1 MRVVWLEPVEGSSR
15 GISERR
21 RRSGTENMEVQE
33 SSQQLKQAQLA
44 ISELYQEN
52 KELRKQ
58 LAEKTVETTTL
69 QSPEGN
75 VNWLKR

>member
-1 MRVVWLEPVEGSSR
+1 MRIFWLEPIEGSSR

-21 RRSGTENMEVQE
+21 RRSVTENVEVQK

-52 KELRKQ
+52 K
-58 LAEKTVETTTL
+58 
-69 QSPEGN
+69 
-75 VNWLKR
+75 